1 MAFAAHSSAALDACN
16 SPLPAPFIALQV
28 VESELIHAR
37 MGTLVE
43 MENSG
48 MVCMLQQ
55 DQYADL
61 ARMFSLFKRVD
72 GGVDLLKKVCGAG
85 VRCVREAILW
95 DFLGLPV
102 KGVLRGST
110 ALPIPP
116 SPPPPLPGDGRP
128 HQGHGAGPGA

>member
-1 MAFAAHSSAALDACN
+1 M
-16 SPLPAPFIALQV
+16 

-61 ARMFSLFKRVD
+61 ARMFSLFKRVE

-95 DFLGLPV
+95 DCLPA
-102 KGVLRGST
+102 KGVLCGGT
-110 ALPIPP
+110 ALPMPPPFPP
-116 SPPPPLPGDGRP
+116 SLPGDGRP